1 MASKPSKIMP
11 TSTTLEQDQVAHK
24 SNTPTVQPQLGVK
37 PTNPIPIPK
46 NVHTSAAQVS
56 VIDANKLTS
65 VSPTA
70 RRMFFHEEAR
80 KCHEEAGK
88 EAIENDKPERPTT
101 LPVKPQQTNKPGE
114 VTQTSAAMVRPA
126 YTMTTSSAGDTTS
139 TIPTNPENFNTSGRV
154 MRGRVEQ
161 GLPTPAITLFAPIGM
176 AEDMSTIILL
186 QCKELK
192 SGIKEVKDL
201 VTSLPNEK
209 ILQALTELTVLLD
222 ERMTNLE
229 DQYGELT
236 KAVKQRSIQPY
247 IANPALLEHWN
258 PQDMVI
264 KYSPWTTVRMVL
276 NKVASENITELF
288 PSDWHPRP
296 TMTTD
301 DEKEFQVL
309 KEVMTNMFQQCGY
322 LKEENIIELS
332 NYQDFLRALQHHVF
346 MGDVSITQLIH
357 FIILMV
363 YMSFCRLHLYTE
375 YMTDREAVLLK
386 AALQISLVI
395 TAFKTTFTI
404 QGGHHSI
411 NPYMKN
417 LPPVVRRYLHIVNTK
432 YLEQECTCKNHVQCD
447 INPIPLTTEVMFP
460 SYQHYLYRFN
470 LYGGISNESSFLKD
484 YGKLIQMMI
493 LARVNGYYSPF
504 FPSTLG
510 QEEDQAGTGHSFNLA
525 EENYFRHRLKTLYPK
540 INEEGIQSAIG
551 FLEQQKLVN
560 CPCSIHTEKR
570 GYEWIVF
577 RRQPDRKMVPTD
589 EESGESSTTE
599 SLSDQSDDDVF
610 YNAETENATTDQ
622 GADCPKPTT
631 PDERILEQ
639 KTSFP
644 EVSEGYQ
651 SKTQPQMSDQP
662 RDSSLHSREEE
673 GISTKNLQGRQRK
686 KTKKEKKA
694 RKTNRREAEEQEKTQ
709 C

>member
-1 MASKPSKIMP
+1 MP

-37 PTNPIPIPK
+37 PTSPIPIPK

-88 EAIENDKPERPTT
+88 EANENDKPERPTT
-101 LPVKPQQTNKPGE
+101 LPVKPQQANKPGE

-126 YTMTTSSAGDTTS
+126 CTMTTSSAGDTTS

-186 QCKELK
+186 LCKELK

-229 DQYGELT
+229 DQYEELT

-346 MGDVSITQLIH
+346 MGDVSVTQLIH

-386 AALQISLVI
+386 AALHISLVI
-395 TAFKTTFTI
+395 TAFKTTFSI

-447 INPIPLTTEVMFP
+447 INP
-460 SYQHYLYRFN
+460 
-470 LYGGISNESSFLKD
+470 
-484 YGKLIQMMI
+484 
-493 LARVNGYYSPF
+493 
-504 FPSTLG
+504 
-510 QEEDQAGTGHSFNLA
+510 
-525 EENYFRHRLKTLYPK
+525 YP
-540 INEEGIQSAIG
+540 
-551 FLEQQKLVN
+551 
-560 CPCSIHTEKR
+560 
-570 GYEWIVF
+570 
-577 RRQPDRKMVPTD
+577 
-589 EESGESSTTE
+589 
-599 SLSDQSDDDVF
+599 
-610 YNAETENATTDQ
+610 
-622 GADCPKPTT
+622 
-631 PDERILEQ
+631 
-639 KTSFP
+639 
-644 EVSEGYQ
+644 
-651 SKTQPQMSDQP
+651 
-662 RDSSLHSREEE
+662 
-673 GISTKNLQGRQRK
+673 
-686 KTKKEKKA
+686 
-694 RKTNRREAEEQEKTQ
+694 
-709 C
+709 